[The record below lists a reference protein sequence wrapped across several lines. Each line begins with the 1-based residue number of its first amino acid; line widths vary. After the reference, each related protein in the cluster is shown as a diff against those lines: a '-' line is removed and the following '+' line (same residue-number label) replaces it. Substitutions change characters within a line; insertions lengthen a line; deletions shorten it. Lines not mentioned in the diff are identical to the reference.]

1 MQAVVRVAG
10 KQYRVE
16 EGTIVTAPRL
26 AGEPGSTVTFDDV
39 LFTADGDT
47 LGSKGRVTAEIVS
60 HEKGDKIKVFK
71 YKNKTR
77 YRKLSGQRQLGT
89 RLKIVQ
95 IEKSEGPASPARAN
109 EELAPKGARK
119 NKIEA

>member
-26 AGEPGSTVTFDDV
+26 EGAPGSTLTLVDV
-39 LFTADGDT
+39 LFVADGDT
-47 LGSKGRVTAEIVS
+47 LGSKGTVTAEIVS

-77 YRKLSGQRQLGT
+77 YRKLSGQRELST
-89 RLKIVQ
+89 RLKIT
-95 IEKSEGPASPARAN
+95 
-109 EELAPKGARK
+109 
-119 NKIEA
+119 KIEA

>member
-16 EGTIVTAPRL
+16 EGQEVTAPHL
-26 AGEPGSTVTFDDV
+26 VGEPGTTLTLGDV
-39 LFTADGDT
+39 LLVADGDT
-47 LGSKGRVTAEIVS
+47 LATKGTVTAEIVG

-77 YRKLSGQRQLGT
+77 YRRLSGQRQLGT
-89 RLKIVQ
+89 RIKIT
-95 IEKSEGPASPARAN
+95 
-109 EELAPKGARK
+109 
-119 NKIEA
+119 KIEA

>member
-16 EGTIVTAPRL
+16 EGMVVTAPRL
-26 AGEPGSTVTFDDV
+26 TGEPGSTLTLEDV
-39 LFTADGDT
+39 LLVADGDT
-47 LGSKGRVTAEIVS
+47 LGSKGTVTAEIVG
-60 HEKGDKIKVFK
+60 HDKGDKIRVLK

-77 YRKLSGQRQLGT
+77 YRKLSGQRQLST
-89 RLKIVQ
+89 RLKIIQ

-109 EELAPKGARK
+109 DELAPKGARRS
-119 NKIEA
+119 KIEA